1 MDDDLDAMEKELA
14 SATDGD
20 AEAEDDGPATSS
32 TIDLE
37 AMMGELED
45 AEDMDMD
52 IDAMAAE
59 LERG

>member
-1 MDDDLDAMEKELA
+1 MEKELA

-20 AEAEDDGPATSS
+20 AEAAEDGPGTSS
-32 TIDLE
+32 TVDLE

-45 AEDMDMD
+45 AEDMEMD